1 MSKRILFPVIVL
13 VVHTGIV
20 SAQQAPDLK
29 YKPPLP
35 RPAYE
40 SGKGPHVAID
50 EAHHN
55 FHTAEGRYK
64 PFAELLRR
72 DGYRVDGL
80 RKPFSAESL
89 KAVDVLVISNALHA
103 RNAEDWSSPS
113 PSAFTKDEIA
123 AVHRWVEKGGSLFL
137 IVDHPPFPAAA
148 RDLAKAFEVEFINGH
163 AQAGHWKGNNPD
175 TFERETGLKDCI
187 ITRGRSDDEKVTK
200 VATYAGSA
208 FKPPKGA
215 VPVMEF
221 GPKSESRERKVD
233 ENGKVEMQTVPIEG
247 WCQGAVMKVGKGRAA
262 VFGEAAMF
270 SAQQIQG
277 TQVIWRFD
285 LPLGKEMTFR
295 MVLFGP
301 NRSGADRFGM
311 NAPEGKQNHQLLLN
325 VMHWL
330 SRAKGMAD

>member
-1 MSKRILFPVIVL
+1 MRTRILFSVIVL
-13 VVHTGIV
+13 LMGTRMI
-20 SAQQAPDLK
+20 SAQQEADLK

-40 SGKGPHVAID
+40 LGKGPRVAID

-80 RKPFSAESL
+80 GKRISSESL
-89 KAVDVLVISNALHA
+89 KSVDVLVISNALHES
-103 RNAEDWSSPS
+103 NAENWASPG

-123 AVHRWVEKGGSLFL
+123 AVHSWVEKGGSLFL

-148 RDLAKAFEVEFINGH
+148 KDLTKAFGVEFSNGH

-175 TFERETGLKDCI
+175 TFERGTGLKDSI
-187 ITRGRSDDEKVTK
+187 ITRGRSDQEKVTK

-208 FKPPKGA
+208 FKPPRGA
-215 VPVMEF
+215 LPVMEF
-221 GPKSESRERKVD
+221 GPKSECQERNAG
-233 ENGKVEMQTVPIEG
+233 ENGKIEMRAVRIEG
-247 WCQGAVMKVGKGRAA
+247 WCQGAVMKVGKGRVA

-270 SAQQIQG
+270 SAQQAQG
-277 TQVIWRFD
+277 AVWRFD
-285 LPLGKEMTFR
+285 LPLGKDMMFR
-295 MVLFGP
+295 MVLFGQE
-301 NRSGADRFGM
+301 RFGM

-330 SRAKGMAD
+330 TRAKGMTD